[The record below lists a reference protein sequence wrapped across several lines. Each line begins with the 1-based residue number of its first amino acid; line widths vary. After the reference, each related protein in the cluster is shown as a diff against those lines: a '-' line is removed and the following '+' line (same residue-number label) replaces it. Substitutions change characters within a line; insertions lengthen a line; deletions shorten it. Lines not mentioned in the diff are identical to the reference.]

1 MQPAI
6 SQIERLPNGELDALA
21 IRADRAKRFTLY
33 ADLKSSSTKE
43 WLVHKLLG
51 HAEASVMFGK
61 PGDGKSVLAEDMAL
75 HIAAGV
81 PWHGR
86 PVRRGAVLY
95 VAMERR
101 QLVERRAIA
110 FRFKNGA
117 LQDLPFAITGGV
129 LDLRDPKAVE
139 GIVSIAKELEELT
152 AEPIVL
158 IVLDTL
164 SRGLCG
170 GDENSPKDM
179 GAIVKSTGQLQAETG
194 AHVMWIHH
202 MPQEAERMRGHGALL
217 GAVDTTIL
225 VGKDAAI
232 RSATVVKANDSEEG
246 ECLSFTLESIC
257 IGGQG
262 DTETTAPVVVPVE
275 FVPKSQQSAEERLTK
290 NQRTVF
296 AILHSAG
303 ERGLSTDEWN
313 AQARDAGIGVKRRA
327 DLHDIRES
335 LKSKSLIKEF
345 NGRWSVQHTG

>member
-6 SQIERLPNGELDALA
+6 SQECLSNAELDALA
-21 IRADRAKRFTLY
+21 IRTDRAGRFTLY
-33 ADLKSSSTKE
+33 ADLKSTSTKE

-75 HIAAGV
+75 HVAAGV

-110 FRFKNGA
+110 FRIKNA
-117 LQDLPFAITGGV
+117 ELHHLPFAITGGV
-129 LDLRDPKAVE
+129 LDFRDPRTVE
-139 GIVSIAKELEELT
+139 NIVSIAKEVEEQT
-152 AEPIVL
+152 AEPVVL

-179 GAIVKSTGQLQAETG
+179 GAIVASTGRLQTKTG
-194 AHVMWIHH
+194 SHVMWIHH

-217 GAVDTTIL
+217 GAVDTTTL
-225 VGKDAAI
+225 VGKDASA
-232 RSATVVKANDSEEG
+232 RTATVVKANDSEEG
-246 ECLSFTLESIC
+246 ESLCFTLESVC
-257 IGGQG
+257 IGGQD
-262 DTETTAPVVVPVE
+262 DTETTAPIVVPAE
-275 FVPKSQQSAEERLTK
+275 LMPKGHQTAEDRLTK

-296 AILHSAG
+296 AILHGSG
-303 ERGLSTDEWN
+303 ERGLTTDEWN
-313 AQARDAGIGVKRRA
+313 AKARDAGIGVKRRA
-327 DLHDIRES
+327 DLHDIREA

-345 NGRWSVQHTG
+345 AGRWSVLHTG